1 MWQRSRGSIFE
12 SNLPPRAA
20 IIEGAR
26 LATRSLQ
33 LVIASV
39 VAATLAAPQL
49 ASAMDGNFRTHVVPL
64 LRQHCVRCHQGPKP
78 KGQLDLSSA
87 KGLAAGADGAAIVVP
102 GKPRESRLLDVVSGD
117 KPEMPKSGKPLSA
130 EELKAL
136 RDWIAE
142 GAVWPAAVVIKE
154 DPLDWWSLRP
164 VVKQRIPASAD
175 KGAPRPRTPI
185 DAFVLDGLRVADLN
199 PSPEADRR
207 TLIRRL
213 SYDLLGLPPGID
225 EVEAFVSDTHPLA
238 YERLVDRLLASPHY
252 GERWA
257 RHWLDVVHYGETHGY
272 DKDKPRPNAWP
283 YRDYLIRAFNE
294 DRPYAQFVEEQLAG
308 DALEPDSRDGIE
320 ATGFLAA
327 GPWDFIGHAE
337 VPETK
342 VDGQIAR
349 NLDRDDMVTTTLNTF
364 CSLTAQC
371 ARCHDHKFD
380 PVTQEHYYSL
390 QAVFAAIDRA
400 DRKYDVDP
408 AVARRRRELE
418 ARLRHIEPQPVNRE
432 GNVSVVPVG
441 VVAERSAIFAA
452 LAALPQP
459 SVVYCGTIVHGSGA
473 FRGTGAEGGRPRTIH
488 VLERGDVRRPGRL
501 VGPGTLPF
509 IREIPRQFQLPA
521 GAGEQERRIALA
533 RWITDRRNPLTW
545 RSIVN
550 RVWLYHFGR
559 GIVDSPTDF
568 GRMGQLPSHPEL
580 LDWLAIDLRDGRQ
593 SLKRLHRMIVTSA
606 AYRQV
611 STSDARAAQVDAGNT
626 RLWRMNRTRLD
637 AESIRDGVLASS
649 GRLEGRMFG
658 PSFQDFVVEKPEHS
672 PHYEYDKANPDDRRT
687 HRRGVYRF
695 LVRSQPDP
703 FFQALDCADPSQIVD
718 KRDESI
724 TALQALALLNDRFML
739 RMAEHLA
746 DRVRAQRSDLVGQV
760 SEAIR
765 STLRRQPT
773 DSELQRLISFAREFG
788 LTETCRLLFN
798 LNEFVYVD

>member
-1 MWQRSRGSIFE
+1 MPTRILSISPLLVFAALLSAPRFAFAESRGSDFE
-12 SNLPPRAA
+12 SR
-20 IIEGAR
+20 
-26 LATRSLQ
+26 
-33 LVIASV
+33 
-39 VAATLAAPQL
+39 VAPI
-49 ASAMDGNFRTHVVPL
+49 
-64 LRQHCVRCHQGPKP
+64 LRQHCARCHQGAKA
-78 KGQLDLSSA
+78 KGRLDLTSA
-87 KGLAAGADGAAIVVP
+87 KGLAAGADGDPIVVP
-102 GKPRESRLLDVVSGD
+102 GKPQESRLLEVVSGD
-117 KPEMPKSGKPLSA
+117 KPEMPKNGKPLSA
-130 EELKAL
+130 QEIKTL
-136 RDWIAE
+136 REWVVA
-142 GAVWPAAVVIKE
+142 GAVWPASVVIKE

-164 VVKQRIPASAD
+164 VVKSRVPALRDQS
-175 KGAPRPRTPI
+175 PREVRTPI
-185 DAFVLDGLRVADLN
+185 DAFIGAGLRSASLSA
-199 PSPEADRR
+199 SPEADRR

-213 SYDLLGLPPGID
+213 SYDLLGLPPAVD
-225 EVEAFVSDTHPLA
+225 EVEAFVADTDPLA
-238 YERLVDRLLASPHY
+238 YEKLVDRLLASPHY

-272 DKDKPRPNAWP
+272 DKDKPRPHAWP

-294 DRPYAQFVEEQLAG
+294 DRPYGQFVEEQLAG
-308 DALEPDSRDGIE
+308 DALEADSRDGIE

-342 VDGQIAR
+342 IDGQIAR

-390 QAVFAAIDRA
+390 QAVFAAIDRG
-400 DRKYDVDP
+400 DRKYDVDS
-408 AVARRRRELE
+408 AVARRRHELE
-418 ARLRHIEPQPVNRE
+418 SRLRHLEPQPPNRE
-432 GNVSVVPVG
+432 GSPSVVPAG
-441 VVAERSAIFAA
+441 MVAERSALFAA
-452 LAALPQP
+452 LSALPPQN
-459 SVVYCGTIVHGSGA
+459 VVYCGTIVHGSGA
-473 FRGTGAEGGRPRTIH
+473 FRGTGADGGRPRTIH
-488 VLERGDVRRPGRL
+488 VLDRGDVRRPGKL
-501 VGPGTLPF
+501 VGPGTVPF
-509 IREIPRQFQLPA
+509 IREVPWQFQFSA

-568 GRMGQLPSHPEL
+568 GRMGQLPTHPEL
-580 LDWLAIDLRDGRQ
+580 LDWMAIDLCDGSQ

-606 AYRQV
+606 VYRQA
-611 STSDARAAQVDAGNT
+611 STSDARAAQVDAGNA

-637 AESIRDGVLASS
+637 AESIRDAVLASS
-649 GRLEGRMFG
+649 GRLEGRLFG

-672 PHYEYDKANPDDRRT
+672 PHYEYEKADPDDRRT

-724 TALQALALLNDRFML
+724 TALQALALLNDRFMI

-746 DRVRAQRSDLVGQV
+746 DRVRARRSDLEGQV
-760 SEAIR
+760 AEAIR
-765 STLRRQPT
+765 STLQRQAT
-773 DSELQRLISFAREFG
+773 ASELRRLTSFAQEFG
-788 LTETCRLLFN
+788 LAETCRLLFN

>member
-1 MWQRSRGSIFE
+1 
-12 SNLPPRAA
+12 
-20 IIEGAR
+20 
-26 LATRSLQ
+26 LATRPL
-33 LVIASV
+33 LLAPAV
-39 VAATLAAPQL
+39 VAALLLGVGRSFPAEPRSDFRDRVAPI
-49 ASAMDGNFRTHVVPL
+49 
-64 LRQHCVRCHQGPKP
+64 LRQHCVRCHQGAKP
-78 KGQLDLSSA
+78 KGGLDLTSA
-87 KGLAAGADGAAIVVP
+87 KGLAAGADGTDVVVA
-102 GKPRESRLLDVVSGD
+102 GKPQDSRLLEVVSGD
-117 KPEMPKSGKPLSA
+117 KPEMPKSGKPLTAA
-130 EELKAL
+130 EVRVL
-136 RDWIAE
+136 REWIAS
-142 GAVWPAAVVIKE
+142 GAPWPSSVVIKD
-154 DPLDWWSLRP
+154 DPLDWWSLKP
-164 VVKQRIPASAD
+164 IVQSPI
-175 KGAPRPRTPI
+175 PRPSAANTQWGRTPI
-185 DAFVLDGLRVADLN
+185 DAFILAGLASAGLA

-213 SYDLLGLPPGID
+213 SFDLLGLPPEPG
-225 EVEAFVSDTHPLA
+225 EVEAFVADDDPLA
-238 YERLVDRLLASPHY
+238 YEKLVDRLLASPHY

-272 DKDKPRPNAWP
+272 DKDKPRPHAWP

-294 DRPYAQFVEEQLAG
+294 DRSYSQFVEEQLAG

-364 CSLTAQC
+364 CSVTVQC

-380 PVTQEHYYSL
+380 PITQEHYYSL

-400 DRKYDVDP
+400 DRTYDADA

-418 ARLRHIEPQPVNRE
+418 GRLHQIEPQPPRPE
-432 GNVSVVPVG
+432 GIASFAPAG
-441 VVAERSAIFAA
+441 VVAERSAILAA
-452 LAALPQP
+452 LAALPPQ
-459 SVVYCGTIVHGSGA
+459 SVVFCGMVYTGSGA
-473 FRGTGAEGGRPRTIH
+473 FRGTGPDGGRPRAIQ
-488 VLERGDVRRPGRL
+488 VLERGDVRKPGKR
-501 VGPGTLPF
+501 VGPGALPF
-509 IREIPRQFQLPA
+509 IRDVAWQFQLPA
-521 GAGEQERRIALA
+521 GAGEAGRRVALA
-533 RWITDRRNPLTW
+533 RWIVDRRNPLTW

-559 GIVDSPTDF
+559 GIVDSPSDF
-568 GRMGQLPSHPEL
+568 GRMCQLPTHPEL
-580 LDWLAIDLRDGRQ
+580 LDWLAIDTRDGLR

-611 STSDARAAQVDAGNT
+611 STSDSRAEKIDAGNA

-637 AESIRDGVLASS
+637 AESVRDSVLAAS
-649 GRLEGRMFG
+649 GQLERRMFG
-658 PSFQDFVVEKPEHS
+658 PSFQTFVVEKPEHS
-672 PHYEYDKANPDDRRT
+672 PHYEYEKADPDGPRT

-703 FFQALDCADPSQIVD
+703 FMNALDCADPSQIVE

-746 DRVRAQRSDLVGQV
+746 DRVRARRNDLESQV
-760 SEAIR
+760 AEALR
-765 STLRRQPT
+765 STLQREPTASESRR
-773 DSELQRLISFAREFG
+773 LVAFAREFG

>member
-1 MWQRSRGSIFE
+1 LGTRRPLILLAGVVLALSAVPWS
-12 SNLPPRAA
+12 A
-20 IIEGAR
+20 GASDR
-26 LATRSLQ
+26 D
-33 LVIASV
+33 
-39 VAATLAAPQL
+39 P
-49 ASAMDGNFRTHVVPL
+49 DFRDRVVPVL
-64 LRQHCVRCHQGPKP
+64 KQHCVRCHQGPKA
-78 KGQLDLSSA
+78 KGRLDLTSA
-87 KGLAAGADGAAIVVP
+87 KGLAAGAEGTPIVVP
-102 GKPRESRLLDVVSGD
+102 GKPQESRLLDVVSGD
-117 KPEMPKSGKPLSA
+117 KPEMPKNGKPLSA
-130 EELKAL
+130 AEVKVLH
-136 RDWIAE
+136 DWIAG
-142 GAVWPAAVVIKE
+142 GAGWPASVVIKE

-164 VVKQRIPASAD
+164 VVKPRVPASPD
-175 KGAPRPRTPI
+175 KDALRARTPI
-185 DAFVLDGLRVADLN
+185 DVFISDGLRSAGLN
-199 PSPEADRR
+199 ASPKADRR
-207 TLIRRL
+207 TLMRRL
-213 SYDLLGLPPGID
+213 FYDLLGLPPEVD
-225 EVEAFVSDTHPLA
+225 EVEAFVADTDPLA
-238 YERLVDRLLASPHY
+238 YEKLVDRLLASPHY

-272 DKDKPRPNAWP
+272 DKDKPRPHAWP

-294 DRPYAQFVEEQLAG
+294 DRPYGQFVEEQLAG
-308 DALEPDSRDGIE
+308 DALEADSRDGTE

-342 VDGQIAR
+342 IDGQIAR

-390 QAVFAAIDRA
+390 QAVFAAIDRS
-400 DRKYDVDP
+400 DRKYDVDS
-408 AVARRRRELE
+408 AIARRRNELE
-418 ARLRHIEPQPVNRE
+418 ARVRRLEPQPPIRE
-432 GNVSVVPVG
+432 GSPSVVPAG
-441 VVAERSAIFAA
+441 VVAERSALFAA
-452 LAALPQP
+452 LAALPQQN
-459 SVVYCGTIVHGSGA
+459 VVYCGMIVHGNGA
-473 FRGTGAEGGRPRTIH
+473 FRGTGADGGRARTIH
-488 VLERGDVRRPGRL
+488 VLERGDVRRPGKL
-501 VGPGTLPF
+501 VGPGTVPF
-509 IREIPRQFQLPA
+509 IREIPWHFQLPA
-521 GAGEQERRIALA
+521 GAGEQERRMALA
-533 RWITDRRNPLTW
+533 RWITERRNPLTW

-580 LDWLAIDLRDGRQ
+580 LDWLAIELRDGPQ
-593 SLKRLHRMIVTSA
+593 SLKRLHRMIVTSTV
-606 AYRQV
+606 YRQV
-611 STSDARAAQVDAGNT
+611 STSDARAAQVDAGNA

-637 AESIRDGVLASS
+637 AESIRDAVLASS
-649 GRLEGRMFG
+649 GRLDGRMFG

-672 PHYEYDKANPDDRRT
+672 PHYEYDKADPDDRQT

-724 TALQALALLNDRFML
+724 TALQALALLNDRFMI

-746 DRVRAQRSDLVGQV
+746 DRVRTRRSDLEGQV

-765 STLRRQPT
+765 STLQRPSTASETRRLT
-773 DSELQRLISFAREFG
+773 SFAREFG
-788 LTETCRLLFN
+788 LAETCRLLFN